1 MRKERSMLPCVL
13 VINDFQTT
21 LNLYADLLESDN
33 YELELSNYEFEGLEM
48 LERLMPALIVL
59 DFQVDQP
66 NRTRGWQLLDKI
78 KLSRKLSSLPIILC
92 TPSMAD
98 VREQEHYLQDQGL
111 VIFYK
116 PFNLDKLVQK
126 VQQILDVPRSE
137 KE

>member
-1 MRKERSMLPCVL
+1 MLPCVL

-33 YELELSNYEFEGLEM
+33 YELELSNYEFEELEM
-48 LERLMPALIVL
+48 LERLMPALIIL
-59 DFQVDQP
+59 DFQVDQL
-66 NRTRGWQLLDKI
+66 NRARGWQLLDKI
-78 KLSRKLSSLPIILC
+78 KLNRKLSSLPIILC
-92 TPSMAD
+92 TPSMTD

-126 VQQILDVPRSE
+126 VQQMLDVSPSQ

>member
-1 MRKERSMLPCVL
+1 MRKERFMLPCVL

-33 YELELSNYEFEGLEM
+33 YELELSNYEFEELEM
-48 LERLMPALIVL
+48 LERLMPALIIL
-59 DFQVDQP
+59 DFQVDQL
-66 NRTRGWQLLDKI
+66 NRARGWQLLDKI
-78 KLSRKLSSLPIILC
+78 KLNRKLSSLPIILC
-92 TPSMAD
+92 TPSMTD

-126 VQQILDVPRSE
+126 VQQMLDVSRSE

>member
-1 MRKERSMLPCVL
+1 MLPCVL
-13 VINDFQTT
+13 VINDFQST

-33 YELELSNYEFEGLEM
+33 YELELSNYEFEEPEM
-48 LERLMPALIVL
+48 IERLMPTLIIL

-66 NRTRGWQLLDKI
+66 NRTRGWQLLDQI

-98 VREQEHYLQDQGL
+98 VREQEHYLQDEGL

-116 PFNLDKLVQK
+116 PFKLDKFVHK
-126 VQQILDVPRSE
+126 VQQLVEVSLSE